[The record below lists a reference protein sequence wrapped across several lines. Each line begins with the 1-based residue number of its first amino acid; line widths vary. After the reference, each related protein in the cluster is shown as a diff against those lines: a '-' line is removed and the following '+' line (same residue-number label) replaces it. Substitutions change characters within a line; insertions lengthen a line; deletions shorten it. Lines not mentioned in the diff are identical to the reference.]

1 MSAIL
6 IATGKKKY
14 IDQLEQHFLDLAKN
28 AAIDILASRRN
39 RKTALLLPYYE
50 LKILFESKN
59 DDPIE
64 LETALVRN
72 LGYAGIGHSDQIV
85 VKMRTTKTEEPL
97 IKFNILNIAGNFQKR
112 GGKIKIVE
120 HIDSARVRKFYYCD
134 LALAG
139 PVKLVFGFR
148 DLLKNNEL
156 VEEDSIEYLL

>member
-14 IDQLEQHFLDLAKN
+14 VDQLEQHFRDLAKN
-28 AAIDILASRRN
+28 AEIAILASRRN

-50 LKILFESKN
+50 LKILFESKT
-59 DDPIE
+59 DAPIE

-72 LGYAGIGHSDQIV
+72 LGYAGIGHTDRIV

-112 GGKIKIVE
+112 GGEIKIVE
-120 HIDSARVRKFYYCD
+120 NIDGARVRKLYYCD

-148 DLLKNNEL
+148 DLLKKNEL
-156 VEEDSIEYLL
+156 VEEDTIEYLL